1 MLAQI
6 SPSELPAW
14 CAAAPVGSKPV
25 VLDVRQAWELATA
38 SVSSPAFELLPIPM
52 GELMARIDEIPA
64 DRPIAC
70 LCHHGVRS
78 RQVALYL
85 LQQGYAH
92 TVNIAGGIE
101 AWSALDPAVPRY

>member
-1 MLAQI
+1 MLAQVT
-6 SPSELPAW
+6 PSELPAW
-14 CAAAPVGSKPV
+14 CAAAPAGSLPV
-25 VLDVRQAWELATA
+25 VLDVREAWEVATA
-38 SVSSPAFELLPIPM
+38 NVSDARFELLCIPM
-52 GELMARIDEIPA
+52 GQLMARMDEIPK

-92 TVNIAGGIE
+92 TVNIAGGID
-101 AWSALDPAVPRY
+101 AWSSIDSSVPRY